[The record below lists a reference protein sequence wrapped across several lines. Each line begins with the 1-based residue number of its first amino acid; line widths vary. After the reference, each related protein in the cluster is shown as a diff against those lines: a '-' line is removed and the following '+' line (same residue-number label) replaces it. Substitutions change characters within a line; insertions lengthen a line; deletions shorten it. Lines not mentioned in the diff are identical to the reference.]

1 MTRILFI
8 VGEALSA
15 LTVVLM
21 AMMAR
26 RMQQLVRAASS
37 WFLNDVRCRVL
48 KGRDFDFKGEI
59 KIGNYRFRGPLFDF
73 NFSNF
78 SVNVIS

>member
-1 MTRILFI
+1 MPEFAPVTRILFI

-26 RMQQLVRAASS
+26 RMQLVSG
-37 WFLNDVRCRVL
+37 C
-48 KGRDFDFKGEI
+48 
-59 KIGNYRFRGPLFDF
+59 
-73 NFSNF
+73 
-78 SVNVIS
+78 VIMVFE